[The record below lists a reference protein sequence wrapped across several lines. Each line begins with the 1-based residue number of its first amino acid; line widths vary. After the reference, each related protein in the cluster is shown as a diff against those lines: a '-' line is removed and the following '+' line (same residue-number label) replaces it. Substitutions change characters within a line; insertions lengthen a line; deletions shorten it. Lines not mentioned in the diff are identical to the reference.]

1 MIQSPPIGLSPR
13 LRSTPFTKRVE
24 EAGVSSYTVYNHM
37 LLPTSFAS
45 LEADYVHLKN
55 AVQIWDVACE
65 RQIEV
70 TGPDAGWLV
79 QMLTPRD
86 LSNLKIGKCY
96 YVPMVDENG
105 GMLNDPV
112 LLKLEEDR
120 YWFSIADSDLLY
132 WIKGLAYGLKLN
144 VKVREPDVSPLGIQG
159 PKAEDL
165 MAQIVGDQIRHL
177 PFFNFKRFNF
187 NSLDLLI
194 ARSGYS
200 KQGGFEIY
208 VEDFKLGET
217 IWDTLFEAGANMDV
231 KAGCPNLIERIEAG
245 LLSYGNDMTN
255 DHTPHQSGLSKF
267 CDTKKA
273 IKCVGRESLL
283 EEIENGPWRQ
293 IRFLEILG
301 KPLAP
306 CRDSWD
312 IRKNNIF
319 VGKVTSAAWSPD
331 FKTNVAIGMIH
342 RDHWEPGTV
351 LIAETPDGSRELL
364 IKDSPMV
371 T

>member
-45 LEADYVHLKN
+45 LDADYVHLKN

-79 QMLTPRD
+79 QMLTPRN

-144 VKVREPDVSPLGIQG
+144 VKVKEPDVSPLGIQG

-165 MAQIVGDQIRHL
+165 MAQIVGDQIRNL

-187 NSLDLLI
+187 DSLDLLI

-200 KQGGFEIY
+200 KQGGYEIY
-208 VEDFKLGET
+208 VEDFKLGES
-217 IWDTLFEAGANMDV
+217 IWDILFEAGANMDV
-231 KAGCPNLIERIEAG
+231 NLV
-245 LLSYGNDMTN
+245 N
-255 DHTPHQSGLSKF
+255 Q
-267 CDTKKA
+267 
-273 IKCVGRESLL
+273 
-283 EEIENGPWRQ
+283 GPTTF
-293 IRFLEILG
+293 II
-301 KPLAP
+301 
-306 CRDSWD
+306 DS
-312 IRKNNIF
+312 
-319 VGKVTSAAWSPD
+319 
-331 FKTNVAIGMIH
+331 NV
-342 RDHWEPGTV
+342 
-351 LIAETPDGSRELL
+351 
-364 IKDSPMV
+364 
-371 T
+371 

>member
-144 VKVREPDVSPLGIQG
+144 VKVKEPDVSPLGIQG

-165 MAQIVGDQIRHL
+165 MAQIIGDEIRDLHL
-177 PFFNFKRFNF
+177 
-187 NSLDLLI
+187 SL
-194 ARSGYS
+194 
-200 KQGGFEIY
+200 
-208 VEDFKLGET
+208 
-217 IWDTLFEAGANMDV
+217 
-231 KAGCPNLIERIEAG
+231 
-245 LLSYGNDMTN
+245 
-255 DHTPHQSGLSKF
+255 
-267 CDTKKA
+267 
-273 IKCVGRESLL
+273 
-283 EEIENGPWRQ
+283 
-293 IRFLEILG
+293 
-301 KPLAP
+301 
-306 CRDSWD
+306 
-312 IRKNNIF
+312 
-319 VGKVTSAAWSPD
+319 
-331 FKTNVAIGMIH
+331 IH
-342 RDHWEPGTV
+342 
-351 LIAETPDGSRELL
+351 I
-364 IKDSPMV
+364 
-371 T
+371 